1 VARPTRPSNQSVLEI
16 STSPQPLLPLVGRA
30 DDHPALVAP
39 AGDSISYEQL
49 HVIVDRLARQLR
61 GAGVETGD
69 AVAVS
74 LQNGPEIVLAFLAI
88 VAAGASAAPLNPA
101 YTAAEFRTYL
111 EDLRPRAM
119 LFQGETAAAARSVC
133 GELGIATIDLPLGP
147 AEELSLGAPDGP
159 LPAADADAVALLLH
173 TSGTTSKPKVVPL
186 LQRNLAY
193 SAQTIAAHYG
203 LTPEDVSLCA
213 MPLFHVHGLLA
224 STLATLASGGT
235 VVVRPRFS
243 PRSFWEDTVRHRGTW
258 YSAVPTIH
266 HMLVT
271 KAEAGPPPRH
281 ELRFARSCSSA
292 LSPSLQGAL
301 EDRLGVPVLQAYGM
315 TEASHQMCSNPLPPG
330 EQRAGSVGP
339 ATGVEVAVLDDDWR
353 PLPPGSVG
361 EVAVR
366 GPSVIDGYR
375 DNPEANAASF
385 RDRWFR
391 TGDSGAISVDGYVS
405 LQGRIKELIN
415 RGGEKIS
422 PHEVEDALTAHPAVA
437 EAVAYAIPD
446 DRYGEKV
453 AAAVVLR
460 ADASAAELTRHCA
473 ERLAAFKV
481 PVSIALL
488 DSIPTGPTGKVQR
501 RLLAEQVQR

>member
-1 VARPTRPSNQSVLEI
+1 MIR
-16 STSPQPLLPLVGRA
+16 RA
-30 DDHPALVAP
+30 DGHPALVAP
-39 AGDSISYEQL
+39 SGDSIGYEQL
-49 HVIVDRLARQLR
+49 HGLVDRLARQLR
-61 GAGVETGD
+61 GAGVEPGD
-69 AVAVS
+69 AVALS
-74 LQNGPEIVLAFLAI
+74 LPNGPEIVLAFLAI
-88 VAAGASAAPLNPA
+88 VAAGAAAAPLNPA
-101 YTAAEFRTYL
+101 YTAAEFRAYL

-119 LFQGETAAAARSVC
+119 LFQGDTAEGARGVC
-133 GELGIATIDLPLGP
+133 RELGITAVDLPAGP
-147 AEELSLGAPDGP
+147 AGELSLGSPAGS
-159 LPAADADAVALLLH
+159 LPTPDADAVALLLH

-186 LQRNLAY
+186 RQRNLAY
-193 SAQTIAAHYG
+193 SAQTIAAHYA
-203 LTPEDVSLCA
+203 LTPDDVSLCA

-243 PRSFWEDTVRHRGTW
+243 PRSFWEDVVRHGGTW
-258 YSAVPTIH
+258 YSAVPTLH
-266 HMLVT
+266 HLLVAR
-271 KAEAGPPPRH
+271 AETEPPPKH
-281 ELRFARSCSSA
+281 DLRFARSCSSA
-292 LSPSLQGAL
+292 LSPSLQAAL
-301 EDRLGVPVLQAYGM
+301 EDRLGIPVLQAYGM

-330 EQRAGSVGP
+330 EQRAGSVGL
-339 ATGVEVAVLDDDWR
+339 ATGVEMAVLDDDWR

-375 DNPEANAASF
+375 DNPAANAASF

-391 TGDSGAISVDGYVS
+391 TGDSGAVSADGYLS
-405 LQGRIKELIN
+405 LQGRLKELIN

-446 DRYGEKV
+446 DRYGEQV

-460 ADASAAELTRHCA
+460 ADASTAELTRHCG
-473 ERLAAFKV
+473 ERLASFKV

-488 DSIPTGPTGKVQR
+488 ESIPKGPTGKVQR
-501 RLLAEQVQR
+501 RLLAEQIQR